1 MAMAKMRKTN
11 TDWMV
16 VEEGSPSLM
25 ELSASV
31 PEALSLIFEWIR
43 QQHGGNDNGL
53 PRDAEL

>member
-43 QQHGGNDNGL
+43 QQQDSHDKVL
-53 PRDAEL
+53 PPDVEL